1 MVSAIRL
8 LIRLTA
14 FLLIGLFI
22 SASIYLLILSNSS
35 KYYGYKDI
43 YGPFTNNLMLLIA
56 FSLLVITLYICVI
69 RFEKIT
75 LLTCLL
81 VILFV
86 LCKYFLPDFFDRF
99 YACSFYDAR
108 GHMVRGKYVTLTG
121 HSNPEVDPYFDLQ
134 PGFFWT
140 TAILLNIISTP
151 QTPNSP
157 IFEFLTKWFEILIAI
172 LYLIPLMYIMK
183 SANVESLG
191 LAMLIVYGINFSHL
205 HYHAQA
211 YADMLYWLLL
221 SLLLSKT
228 IERKT
233 IFLIIILGTAIV
245 FVHQGVALTTLIS
258 TSSLASIL
266 ILYEV
271 LKRNS
276 KASQYRMFLTL
287 TLLMLVIWL
296 AYLLYI
302 SKFHFPQFV
311 SVVKNVITKYLLEPV
326 QPIASAV
333 NRPYK
338 PWEDAVLLKGF
349 FMISVIFSSMLVS
362 LLLFIKSRKLSYL
375 LMFMIIFS
383 VTVFVGAIGLALGGA
398 GYVERLVK
406 WLAPLIAISWV
417 NANYFKRSISRMLI
431 HLLLI
436 SAILLGTLF
445 YFSGRNFQSIAYSE
459 LAYGF
464 VLNHDPNNIASLY
477 SSIKVTPTEK
487 AIELLMHS
495 GTPRGFVAVNKHAII
510 QALYYLVGD
519 EILTERYLKELI
531 SQGSIIFSS
540 PTSLLLL
547 F

>member
-1 MVSAIRL
+1 MI
-8 LIRLTA
+8 
-14 FLLIGLFI
+14 
-22 SASIYLLILSNSS
+22 
-35 KYYGYKDI
+35 
-43 YGPFTNNLMLLIA
+43 
-56 FSLLVITLYICVI
+56 
-69 RFEKIT
+69 
-75 LLTCLL
+75 
-81 VILFV
+81 
-86 LCKYFLPDFFDRF
+86 
-99 YACSFYDAR
+99 
-108 GHMVRGKYVTLTG
+108 RGKYVTLTG

-157 IFEFLTKWFEILIAI
+157 IFEFLTKWFEILIAT
-172 LYLIPLMYIMK
+172 LYLIPLIYIMK

-245 FVHQGVALTTLIS
+245 FVHQGVALATLIS

-276 KASQYRMFLTL
+276 KASQYTMFLTL

-338 PWEDAVLLKGF
+338 PWDEVVLLKAL
-349 FMISVIFSSMLVS
+349 FMISIILSSILIN
-362 LLLFIKSRKLSYL
+362 LLSFTKSRELSYL
-375 LMFMIIFS
+375 SRTMIMVS
-383 VTVFVGAIGLALGGA
+383 VTALIGAIALAMGGA
-398 GYVERLVK
+398 GYVERLIK
-406 WLAPLIAISWV
+406 WLAPLIAISLV
-417 NANYFKRSISRMLI
+417 NAKKMCGKGLSCMLI

-436 SAILLGTLF
+436 SAIVLGTTF
-445 YFSGRNFQSIAYSE
+445 YFTGRNFQSIPYSLIHLQYLDEHYEPYQEIRYYEYVVTASWYFQGRKTSFILISDQDLIQYLYYRAGE
-459 LAYGF
+459 LVALKSDLAKIINNSNVIFSTPSGMLCLI
-464 VLNHDPNNIASLY
+464 VLN
-477 SSIKVTPTEK
+477 
-487 AIELLMHS
+487 
-495 GTPRGFVAVNKHAII
+495 G
-510 QALYYLVGD
+510 
-519 EILTERYLKELI
+519 
-531 SQGSIIFSS
+531 
-540 PTSLLLL
+540 
-547 F
+547 